1 MKLCRVEHFHN
12 TFVFTFGHDWY
23 CIQQSRPKVK
33 TNMLWK
39 CSICQSFIFLKW
51 HSFKIGT
58 LTHERFLTIDHS
70 SNLFWYL
77 SNWTSTNF
85 WCVVVVCSIIRNITR
100 GPWKF
105 IFVDIK
111 NIFCRSDLWSKISH
125 VLCSL
130 KRFPHK
136 FTALPQNLAN
146 QGRADFTHISLLA
159 PHFFHHLASLQSIYT
174 LQGDFSMFL
183 PFILVILVFID
194 HFIFAE
200 YNFYLPGSKRNDEKP
215 TSEEMI

>member
-1 MKLCRVEHFHN
+1 MKLCRDEHFHN
-12 TFVFTFGHDWY
+12 IFVFTFRRDCY

-39 CSICQSFIFLKW
+39 CSTCQSFIFPKW
-51 HSFKIGT
+51 YSFKIGT

-70 SNLFWYL
+70 SNFFLYL

-136 FTALPQNLAN
+136 FTTLPQNLAN

-159 PHFFHHLASLQSIYT
+159 PHFFFIIWHHCNQFT
-174 LQGDFSMFL
+174 LYRVTFQCFFPSF
-183 PFILVILVFID
+183 
-194 HFIFAE
+194 
-200 YNFYLPGSKRNDEKP
+200 
-215 TSEEMI
+215 